1 MVPGITLEALSKDD
15 FCRCLKCLVHY
26 TLPSRCLVILA
37 LVKVEISRTRA
48 RCYSARALYNN

>member
-48 RCYSARALYNN
+48 RSL